1 MKLHTQSVL
10 ASLLGMTAV
19 LAGCRVGPDFKRPDP
34 PAAERYTSQKLQ
46 VEPGSSANVD
56 QQIALGASP
65 DREWWRLFQSE
76 ALDAVVTSI
85 SYISAAV
92 PEWLRVARGVIAASL
107 PGCGRHHLR
116 LALTAMVTASIFLPT
131 SK

>member
-10 ASLLGMTAV
+10 ASLLGMAAV
-19 LAGCRVGPDFKRPDP
+19 LAGCKVGPDFKRPDP

-65 DREWWRLFQSE
+65 DREDCAVGQS
-76 ALDAVVTSI
+76 TSRNKKGTI
-85 SYISAAV
+85 PRRS
-92 PEWLRVARGVIAASL
+92 VARGWLV
-107 PGCGRHHLR
+107 LR
-116 LALTAMVTASIFLPT
+116 RNIDRTFTKRRIGLAFLNH
-131 SK
+131 SYVCLFKGLMNIDAV